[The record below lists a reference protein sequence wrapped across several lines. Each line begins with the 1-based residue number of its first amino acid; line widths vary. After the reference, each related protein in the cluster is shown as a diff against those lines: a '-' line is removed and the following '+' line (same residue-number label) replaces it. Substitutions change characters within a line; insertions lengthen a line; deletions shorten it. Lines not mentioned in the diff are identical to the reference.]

1 MWKVHVRVSKRVSGK
16 EMEGDAKGLLQ
27 TFLFH
32 KNKCSVEF
40 KTYVLSTNYY
50 VKISYEDILC
60 KIGNTANMLIMIII
74 NGR

>member
-1 MWKVHVRVSKRVSGK
+1 MSGK

-40 KTYVLSTNYY
+40 KTYVPSTNYY
-50 VKISYEDILC
+50 V
-60 KIGNTANMLIMIII
+60 
-74 NGR
+74 